1 MTKREAPKQI
11 TKKNARLI
19 SLGMLA
25 LSLAIAFV
33 CVKGMLTP
41 IRYDVKV
48 GEASPATILAT
59 CEAVDE
65 INTEIMREKAR
76 METGSI
82 YAIDSVKIGE
92 YKRGAEDFFSGIDKL
107 YGKAAANI
115 PEDADIPASAAQ
127 WDETLSASAK
137 AALCSSVSP
146 AIDEAS
152 LLAVLSSTD
161 DQLQTL
167 KDITMSKLDTM
178 QSVKICA

>member
-92 YKRGAEDFFSGIDKL
+92 YKCGAEDFFSGIDKL

-127 WDETLSASAK
+127 WGERGNITRHRRSKPSRRAFIYGRSAANTQGHHNVQ
-137 AALCSSVSP
+137 A
-146 AIDEAS
+146 
-152 LLAVLSSTD
+152 
-161 DQLQTL
+161 
-167 KDITMSKLDTM
+167 
-178 QSVKICA
+178 

>member
-92 YKRGAEDFFSGIDKL
+92 YKRGADRACRGNRER
-107 YGKAAANI
+107 
-115 PEDADIPASAAQ
+115 
-127 WDETLSASAK
+127 
-137 AALCSSVSP
+137 
-146 AIDEAS
+146 
-152 LLAVLSSTD
+152 
-161 DQLQTL
+161 
-167 KDITMSKLDTM
+167 
-178 QSVKICA
+178 

>member
-48 GEASPATILAT
+48 GEASSATILAT

-65 INTEIMREKAR
+65 INTEIMREKVRIFRR
-76 METGSI
+76 MRIFPRPPHNG
-82 YAIDSVKIGE
+82 A
-92 YKRGAEDFFSGIDKL
+92 KRF
-107 YGKAAANI
+107 
-115 PEDADIPASAAQ
+115 
-127 WDETLSASAK
+127 
-137 AALCSSVSP
+137 
-146 AIDEAS
+146 
-152 LLAVLSSTD
+152 
-161 DQLQTL
+161 QLPQKRRCVQAYL
-167 KDITMSKLDTM
+167 PP
-178 QSVKICA
+178 

>member
-127 WDETLSASAK
+127 WGETLSASAQCPSLTLRLK
-137 AALCSSVSP
+137 PAYRKKGAMGLFQAARGR
-146 AIDEAS
+146 
-152 LLAVLSSTD
+152 
-161 DQLQTL
+161 
-167 KDITMSKLDTM
+167 
-178 QSVKICA
+178 

>member
-1 MTKREAPKQI
+1 MAKREAPKQI

-65 INTEIMREKAR
+65 INTEIMRAKRRAWKPAAY
-76 METGSI
+76 MPSI
-82 YAIDSVKIGE
+82 
-92 YKRGAEDFFSGIDKL
+92 
-107 YGKAAANI
+107 
-115 PEDADIPASAAQ
+115 P
-127 WDETLSASAK
+127 
-137 AALCSSVSP
+137 
-146 AIDEAS
+146 
-152 LLAVLSSTD
+152 
-161 DQLQTL
+161 
-167 KDITMSKLDTM
+167 SK
-178 QSVKICA
+178 